1 MFIFAQ
7 KVSDNEQFLQ
17 TLLTLYFRL
26 SKTYRFIIYWH
37 LDCVIN
43 CKQTSYLIMDTKIVK
58 KKSKLKIVL
67 VGLTIIVAGSLFS
80 LYFVKQ
86 KKTYNVSAE
95 DIQMEEV
102 TRGKF
107 EDMLML
113 TAQTQ
118 SLNSSLVNVLEG
130 GAIKEIFA
138 EDGQILTK
146 GQPIA
151 QVYNPNTEFNYLNQE
166 TGIMQQI
173 SQMRSTLLEL
183 KNQEFAQDK
192 ELLQSQNDYN
202 TALQSFNLQKR
213 LYDAQIG
220 KKTDY
225 DISLQNLNYQKQ
237 RKSIVENGA
246 FNEKK
251 SRSSQMSAVNSSI
264 SQMEKSLQ
272 ILHSNKNNF
281 LIMAPASGRL
291 SSFNVSIGEN
301 LTTGQSIGKI
311 DLMDGYK
318 LVAKVDEYYINKLQN
333 GIKGSL
339 DNDSKQYSVII
350 TKILPEV
357 KDGQF
362 SVELNFTDVK
372 PQNLKIGMT
381 FGVKMKLSAD
391 TQSVMVPKGNFYKD
405 TNGKWIFVVK
415 GNKAEKRNIVLGREN
430 PLFYEVVSGLK
441 SGETVITSDYSDIK
455 KYEILEIK
463 NKK

>member
-1 MFIFAQ
+1 
-7 KVSDNEQFLQ
+7 
-17 TLLTLYFRL
+17 
-26 SKTYRFIIYWH
+26 
-37 LDCVIN
+37 
-43 CKQTSYLIMDTKIVK
+43 MDTKIVK

-67 VGLTIIVAGSLFS
+67 IGLIIIGAGSVFS
-80 LYFVKQ
+80 LYFIKQ
-86 KKTYNVSAE
+86 KSTYNVSVE
-95 DIQMEEV
+95 DIQTDEV
-102 TRGKF
+102 TSGKF

-130 GAIKEIFA
+130 GAIKEKFA
-138 EDGQILTK
+138 EDGQMLTK

-151 QVYNPNTEFNYLNQE
+151 RVYNPNTEFNYLNQE

-213 LYDAQIG
+213 LYDAEIG

-251 SRSSQMSAVNSSI
+251 SRNSQMSAVNSSI

-272 ILHSNKNNF
+272 ILHANKNNF

-339 DNDSKQYSVII
+339 DNDGKSYNVII

-362 SVELNFTDVK
+362 SAELNFSDTK

-381 FGVKMKLSAD
+381 FGVKLKLSAD
-391 TQSVMVPKGNFYKD
+391 TQSMMIPKGNFYKD

-430 PLFYEVVSGLK
+430 PLYYEVVSGLK

-463 NKK
+463 DKK

>member
-1 MFIFAQ
+1 
-7 KVSDNEQFLQ
+7 
-17 TLLTLYFRL
+17 
-26 SKTYRFIIYWH
+26 
-37 LDCVIN
+37 
-43 CKQTSYLIMDTKIVK
+43 MDTKIVK

-67 VGLTIIVAGSLFS
+67 IGLIIIGAGSLFS
-80 LYFVKQ
+80 LYFIKQ
-86 KKTYNVSAE
+86 KNTYNVSVE
-95 DIQMEEV
+95 DIQTDQV
-102 TRGKF
+102 TSGKF

-130 GAIKEIFA
+130 GAVKEKFA
-138 EDGQILTK
+138 EDGEMLTK

-151 QVYNPNTEFNYLNQE
+151 RVYNPNTEFNYLNQE

-213 LYDAQIG
+213 LYDAEIG

-246 FNEKK
+246 SNEKR
-251 SRSSQMSAVNSSI
+251 SRNSQMAAVNSSI

-272 ILHSNKNNF
+272 ILHANKNNF

-339 DNDSKQYSVII
+339 DNDGKSYNVII

-362 SVELNFTDVK
+362 SAELNFSDTK

-381 FGVKMKLSAD
+381 FGVKLKLSAD
-391 TQSVMVPKGNFYKD
+391 TQSMMVPKGNFYKD

-430 PLFYEVVSGLK
+430 PLYYEVVSGLK